1 MNQQVIPAH
10 TGLAPA
16 AGAELGRFV
25 CLDSVLFNGESWFLP
40 RAFAL
45 LAAEKDVAGVVSYA
59 DPLERRTAAGVV
71 YKRQHWGTIYQAT
84 NALFVGRSSP
94 RRLLL
99 APSGQ
104 VVSERS
110 LSKIR
115 QEERGWRYASAQLM
129 AAGAPPR
136 VRPRGGGRLGRPRRA
151 HARLPPRQA
160 PRSSST
166 ASPAAAAPRRASRW
180 RSAARPTSR
189 SITTPKRSRCTPR
202 TTRRR
207 GTTRGRLEGRSG
219 RGACAGR
226 PVGLMW
232 LSPDCKHFSKA
243 KGGKPVN
250 KRVRGL
256 AWVAVRWAKPCARAS
271 SCSRTSR
278 SSRAGARSPREP
290 GAVPERK
297 GLSFRTFVGR
307 LRARLRRRVARA
319 PRLRLRRADDSEAA
333 LPRRALRRPADPCG
347 PRRRTGRGARS
358 RGARRPSASTGRSR
372 ARRSS

>member
-1 MNQQVIPAH
+1 VPVTPAGASHLADKRWRRGRASWVTPAARFDARAYAVDVVEQARAKAFVVEHHYAGSYPAARLAVGLFGAGAGGHAQLVGVAVFSQPMNQQVIPAH

-16 AGAELGRFV
+16 AGTELGRFV

-104 VVSERS
+104 VVSDRS

-136 VRPRGGGRLGRPRRA
+136 AA
-151 HARLPPRQA
+151 HEE
-160 PRSSST
+160 
-166 ASPAAAAPRRASRW
+166 AA
-180 RSAARPTSR
+180 
-189 SITTPKRSRCTPR
+189 
-202 TTRRR
+202 
-207 GTTRGRLEGRSG
+207 
-219 RGACAGR
+219 
-226 PVGLMW
+226 
-232 LSPDCKHFSKA
+232 
-243 KGGKPVN
+243 
-250 KRVRGL
+250 
-256 AWVAVRWAKPCARAS
+256 AWVARVERTPGFRRVRHDGNL
-271 SCSRTSR
+271 TYVFGLTR
-278 SSRAGARSPREP
+278 SSRRTIAARHAG
-290 GAVPERK
+290 
-297 GLSFRTFVGR
+297 GL
-307 LRARLRRRVARA
+307 
-319 PRLRLRRADDSEAA
+319 PY
-333 LPRRALRRPADPCG
+333 P
-347 PRRRTGRGARS
+347 
-358 RGARRPSASTGRSR
+358 RPSHDHAQEH
-372 ARRSS
+372 AA